1 MGYNIKVVY
10 SRIKYDRVIGIK
22 MEQLNCKEMTL
33 YQMISFNLIGVFL
46 PLLIERM
53 LEIIIAPILIDNNY
67 GFST

>member
-53 LEIIIAPILIDNNY
+53 LEIYNCSDIN
-67 GFST
+67 